1 MATLKEQTQEKH
13 TEAENLPFIKSIF
26 ENKVDVFKYTEY
38 LYQLAAIYYTL
49 EDFVGKKFNIF
60 DNMPDLKRAN
70 AIRNDFGE
78 LMLMD
83 TSKEYHIKQS
93 TIDYINYLNTIETEE
108 KAMAHIYVRH
118 MGDLFGGQQLAKLVP
133 GSGTMYAFENI
144 ATLIQEVRSKIND
157 DMGPEAIVAF
167 DYNINIIK
175 EFS

>member
-26 ENKVDVFKYTEY
+26 ENNVDVSKYTDY
-38 LYQLAAIYYTL
+38 LFQLAAVYHVL
-49 EDFVGKKFNIF
+49 EEVAGEKFKIF
-60 DNMPDLKRAN
+60 DSMPNLKRAP
-70 AIRNDFGE
+70 AIMKDFGE
-78 LMLMD
+78 ISD
-83 TSKEYHIKQS
+83 KSNAYIIRQS
-93 TIDYINYLNTIETEE
+93 TLDYVNYILEIDDAE

-133 GSGTMYAFENI
+133 GSGTMYEFEDI
-144 ATLIQEVRSKIND
+144 ATLITEIRSKIND

-175 EFS
+175 EYS